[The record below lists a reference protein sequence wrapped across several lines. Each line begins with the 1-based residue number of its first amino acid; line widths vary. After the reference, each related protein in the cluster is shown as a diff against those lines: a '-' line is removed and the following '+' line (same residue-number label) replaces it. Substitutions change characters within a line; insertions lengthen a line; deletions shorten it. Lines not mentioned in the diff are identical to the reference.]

1 MDVNNGFC
9 RTVWGGIRWE
19 RLTKQRMENELC
31 LESYGYKT
39 YSQNDEDGIIEEI
52 FHRIGCRTRIFTE
65 FGVED
70 GLESNCHLLLHKGWS
85 GLWIEGNQKSYRD
98 ILYKFHPVIRQDRLK
113 VIQAFITKEN
123 INDLI
128 RSAGI
133 SGEIDLLSI
142 DVDGNDYYIWEAVS
156 VINPMVVVIEYNGKF
171 PPDTDWKMAYNSNH
185 IWAGTDWHGAGLKA
199 LERLGEKKN
208 YQLVGTSLNGVN
220 AFFVR
225 KELAKGKFYEPATAE
240 ALYNPLRLQLFH
252 KNGHPSDVCL
262 YGQSSNRGIFDYDEE
277 CIAAAGYGF
286 YKPECE
292 PDGTRFVWTSQTEC
306 QILLNGVKCKGG
318 GSVVIPYFS
327 RMKHATVDVFF
338 EDDPGQLN
346 YAVEQEGLIEVP
358 FPDRIKSDS
367 DLKVLKLLLRTSGLF
382 VPCDQGISEDRR
394 SLGIA
399 VYIDKICIR

>member
-52 FHRIGCRTRIFTE
+52 FHRIGCRTRIYTE

-318 GSVVIPYFS
+318 GGGNPL
-327 RMKHATVDVFF
+327 FF
-338 EDDPGQLN
+338 TYETCDCG
-346 YAVEQEGLIEVP
+346 
-358 FPDRIKSDS
+358 RI
-367 DLKVLKLLLRTSGLF
+367 F
-382 VPCDQGISEDRR
+382 
-394 SLGIA
+394 
-399 VYIDKICIR
+399 